1 MSKFEVSN
9 SKSGHSFG
17 VYEADSAEAAIEAA
31 CQDAGYTSKA
41 AAEEVI
47 GHDSELIAVE
57 VK

>member
-17 VYEADSAEAAIEAA
+17 MYEADSPEAAIEAV

-41 AAEEVI
+41 AAEEAM
-47 GHDSELIAVE
+47 GHESELIAVE